1 MSKSKT
7 IKERFELVTLSSGI
21 EVQVYPF
28 PANMYNQVMAK
39 GLDDFPDPDPPKK
52 IVKTFDGEEE
62 TDDLDN
68 LEYLAAKRA
77 AQNNRTSLLAKAV
90 FDLCVQLEMEVWEPT
105 IKRLEK
111 YSTGFPEDPDDRRVA
126 FLERYAVRTKDDYQ
140 LLMIAATE
148 PVMVS
153 DKEVEQRLK
162 MFQSNVARAT
172 ATQAET
178 SGPDEGQRL
187 ALDGA
192 TEGA

>member
-7 IKERFELVTLSSGI
+7 AKDRFETITLSSGI

-39 GLDDFPDPDPPKK
+39 GLDEFPDPDPPKK
-52 IVKTFDGEEE
+52 VVKTFDGEEE
-62 TDDLDN
+62 TDDVDN
-68 LEYLAAKRA
+68 PEYLAARRA
-77 AQNNRTSLLAKAV
+77 AQNSRTNLLAQAV
-90 FDLCVQLEMEVWEPT
+90 FDLCVQLDITEWEPT

-111 YSTGFPEDPDDRRVA
+111 YSPKFPEDADDRRIA

-172 ATQAET
+172 AAQAET
-178 SGPDEGQRL
+178 SGPDAGQRL
-187 ALDGA
+187 AVDGPA
-192 TEGA
+192 EGA